1 MNTTSSSTAS
11 SSSRSSSSNSRR
23 VITYAGRAEYGRPP
37 KVFHE
42 ADGSGGAARIERME
56 FVIYDFPTIAQHTRR
71 GEYILTGIL
80 TAQGHQW
87 RLLIYPRGGGV
98 VGAATEDPP
107 RPPHD
112 RYAPAPAAIAR
123 TTPPIHEAEYVSF
136 YLCCVDEEEEE
147 DQNNN
152 ARSTSNSSR
161 IEVEPARYN
170 PSSST
175 STNHHNP
182 TGTTPT
188 VLAKALF
195 RTTTIIGEFPKY
207 EYNRHNT
214 TTRQTTSSST
224 TTMDRGLGISLP
236 KEYILQHDCN
246 AVGTLKVSIELQVA
260 VAFQP
265 PPVWLPPRAA
275 SFSHPTHS
283 SPSHSSSSSSS
294 VSVSSTDN
302 STDSNQGNGNGS
314 SLECYSS
321 IANLGSHLYGND
333 ETSDVTFIVGR
344 KKTTFVAHKCILAV
358 RARELY
364 ELVLIEESSLASS
377 SSSDD
382 DTNNND
388 DDDEEEESGSNSSRS
403 SRSAIVLS
411 NVDEQAF
418 EVLLKFIYTDAV
430 PDLEK
435 DYPTCNDTNNSTNN
449 RNTISNKNSKHDTQ
463 VAVAAETETSTNRR
477 KAEDMAKV
485 ILMVAT
491 KFGVTTLKL
500 YMESYLV
507 EKVAVIPAKIAG
519 LLLFADSYSC
529 GLLKEACMNA
539 FVKHSTEIITMVKS
553 GETPTPTPTTTPTTN
568 TTPNNTKHTDWY
580 QLQQSNELL
589 TELLLYSTT
598 GRKHYSSVVEDGIG
612 TLQDAEEYDV
622 TSLRER
628 LQKFQLDVDG
638 SREILVQR
646 WKTYFLQQRPQQD
659 ERRRHPQRPWMRT
672 AIIPTLLTS
681 ICITKCSKN

>member
-1 MNTTSSSTAS
+1 MVGYPCSLD
-11 SSSRSSSSNSRR
+11 SNSYENNG
-23 VITYAGRAEYGRPP
+23 IPP
-37 KVFHE
+37 K
-42 ADGSGGAARIERME
+42 ANS
-56 FVIYDFPTIAQHTRR
+56 IA
-71 GEYILTGIL
+71 G
-80 TAQGHQW
+80 
-87 RLLIYPRGGGV
+87 GGGV
-98 VGAATEDPP
+98 GATEDPP

-112 RYAPAPAAIAR
+112 RYAPAPAVAATASTR

-147 DQNNN
+147 EDHTNN
-152 ARSTSNSSR
+152 ARSSTSNSSR

-170 PSSST
+170 PTSSST
-175 STNHHNP
+175 NHYNP

-207 EYNRHNT
+207 EYNRHNN
-214 TTRQTTSSST
+214 TTRQTSSTTT

-265 PPVWLPPRAA
+265 PPVWLPPPRAA
-275 SFSHPTHS
+275 SVVGVASSFSHPTHS
-283 SPSHSSSSSSS
+283 SSSPSHSHSSS
-294 VSVSSTDN
+294 VSVSSTD
-302 STDSNQGNGNGS
+302 STDSNQGNGNG

-344 KKTTFVAHKCILAV
+344 KKTTFVAHKCILAL

-364 ELVLIEESSLASS
+364 ELVLIEESSSASAS
-377 SSSDD
+377 ASSSDD
-382 DTNNND
+382 DNNN
-388 DDDEEEESGSNSSRS
+388 DDDEEEEAGSNSSRR

-435 DYPTCNDTNNSTNN
+435 DYPTCNDINNSTSTSTNN

-463 VAVAAETETSTNRR
+463 VAAAAVAAETETPTYRG

-529 GLLKEACMNA
+529 GLLKEACMNV
-539 FVKHSTEIITMVKS
+539 FVKHSTEIITMVRS
-553 GETPTPTPTTTPTTN
+553 GETPTPTTTN
-568 TTPNNTKHTDWY
+568 TTRTPNNTKNTDWF

-589 TELLLYSTT
+589 TELLLYTTT

-612 TLQDAEEYDV
+612 TLQDAEDYDV

-659 ERRRHPQRPWMRT
+659 ERRRHPQWPWEQR
-672 AIIPTLLTS
+672 
-681 ICITKCSKN
+681 